1 MNIKNLKVGD
11 KVFIREDLIHL
22 QEYGNAVYYKAKG
35 SGERTIAWFYNDNK
49 KDTFVSV
56 EDNCYYTVEMIDW
69 EKTIELRREKMKN
82 KDLKVGDVVYI
93 REDLENG
100 KGYGDYLYIDGMPSG
115 VQQIK
120 SIHGD
125 RENFKVFDT
134 LECFY
139 TPEMIDWEK
148 TRDLKINESW
158 ENIKRAISGGS
169 TFKEI
174 SQSGESGNETTK
186 AIGYDLREITVKNN
200 GEENDIEKAV
210 MLLMLKS
217 LGVTYR
223 DVKKEVEKV
232 KFKWIPKHG
241 EKYYFL
247 DEELDVISSFFNSD
261 CFVSIKK
268 IKVGNYFK
276 TREEAEKKLDKI
288 KEILKG
294 EE

>member
-1 MNIKNLKVGD
+1 
-11 KVFIREDLIHL
+11 
-22 QEYGNAVYYKAKG
+22 
-35 SGERTIAWFYNDNK
+35 
-49 KDTFVSV
+49 
-56 EDNCYYTVEMIDW
+56 
-69 EKTIELRREKMKN
+69 MKL

-93 REDLENG
+93 REDVNKLEKWAN
-100 KGYGDYLYIDGMPSG
+100 KYDEPRLTG
-115 VQQIK
+115 VQQI
-120 SIHGD
+120 
-125 RENFKVFDT
+125 FKVDYDNERFKIIGELDMA
-134 LECFY
+134 LIIRNSY
-139 TPEMIDWEK
+139 TVEMVDWEK

-217 LGVTYR
+217 LGVTYS
-223 DVKKEVEKV
+223 DVKREVEKV
-232 KFKWIPKHG
+232 KWEPIAG
-241 EKYYFL
+241 EQFYY
-247 DEELDVISSFFNSD
+247 ISTTPALKVRAVTYFTDSALKD
-261 CFVSIKK
+261 MTD
-268 IKVGNYFK
+268 VGNCFR
-276 TREEAEKKLDKI
+276 TREEAEEKLEKV